1 MNYMTLGVIGHVD
14 HGKTS
19 LVKALTG
26 METDRLK
33 EEKERGISIALGY
46 AWVDLPEGRIGVV
59 DVPGH
64 EKFIRTTVSGAT
76 GIRAVL
82 LVLDVNEGV
91 KPQTIEHLNIAELL
105 GIDRGIIAITKCD
118 TADEDM
124 RELAALDI
132 REYLEGSFLADAPLV
147 YTSAQTGQGI
157 EEIRAELG
165 KILEEVGTIPGE
177 GAPYLP
183 VDRAFSMAGFGQV
196 VTGTLRRGAI
206 NVGDE
211 LLSFPGGNSVKVRE
225 LQSHGDTCETV
236 EPGRRCAV
244 NVRLEK
250 RVQLNR
256 GDVLAPEGSVQTG
269 TAVLCA
275 VEVLAEA
282 DRPLKQRQE
291 IRALWGTTEAIGRVH
306 LLEGDEITQGASAF
320 VQILFKDPVCGVF
333 RERLILR
340 SCSPVTTIGG
350 GPILSIGAQR
360 LKRNDAALIEYLSL
374 LRDGNDRQV
383 IAFALKHSADGVLD
397 KKQTGYRYGIAESE
411 LESIWNDVGAIEID
425 AQTVTHR
432 LHLDRLL
439 DTLSTVLEGHHAA
452 NPTLWGLSHDQIVEA
467 LDSQFAN
474 PLIEYALQAGITEKR
489 LAQTSG
495 LYHLATFTVEGALS
509 DAEQALVR
517 EIEDAFQRGGLQPPG
532 MVDVLKNDKERIRLY
547 RYLITE
553 KRLVATSVANKG
565 KSVSNTIV
573 FHADAIN
580 QAQTLLK
587 KHLDKEQGFT
597 PSTIKEIL
605 GISRKYLIPL
615 LECMD
620 KMGVTKRRGD
630 ERVLR

>member
-46 AWVDLPEGRIGVV
+46 AWADLPEGRIGVV

-64 EKFIRTTVSGAT
+64 EKFIRTMVSGAT

-118 TADEDM
+118 TADDDM

-132 REYLEGSFLADAPLV
+132 RDYLEGSFLSDAPLL
-147 YTSAQTGQGI
+147 YTSAHNGEGLD
-157 EEIRAELG
+157 EIRAELG
-165 KILEEVGTIPGE
+165 KIVEELGSIPGE

-211 LLSFPGGNSVKVRE
+211 LVSYPGGNSVKVRE

-236 EPGRRCAV
+236 EPGKRCAV

-256 GDVLAPEGSVQTG
+256 GDVLAPADSVQTG

-275 VEVLAEA
+275 VDVLAEA
-282 DRPLKQRQE
+282 DRALKQRQE

-306 LLEGDEITQGASAF
+306 LLEGDEIARGASAF
-320 VQILFKDPVCGVF
+320 AQILFDEPVCGVF
-333 RERLILR
+333 REGFILR

-350 GPILSIGAQR
+350 GPILSIATQR
-360 LKRNDAALIEYLSL
+360 LKRNDAALLDDLAL
-374 LRDGNDRQV
+374 LRDGNDQEV
-383 IAFALKHSADGVLD
+383 IAFALKHSANGVLD
-397 KKQTGYRYGIAESE
+397 KKQTGYRYGIS
-411 LESIWNDVGAIEID
+411 GADLDAVWSKIDAVDFD

-432 LHLDRLL
+432 LHLDHLL
-439 DTLSTVLEGHHAA
+439 DTLSKVLEGHHAA

-467 LDSQFAN
+467 VQSQFASA
-474 PLIEYALQAGITEKR
+474 LIEHALQAGIAEKR

-517 EIEDAFQRGGLQPPG
+517 EIEDAFQSGGLQPPG
-532 MVDVLKNDKERIRLY
+532 MVEVLKNDKERIRLY

-553 KRLVATSVANKG
+553 KRLIATSVANKG

-580 QAQTLLK
+580 QAQFLLME
-587 KHLDKEQGFT
+587 HLDTQQGFT